1 MWIIKSREKNACTF
15 LEMNKKYELFKNF
28 QNIPNKPP
36 IVVPIAIIINTIIT
50 IGLSE
55 ADEIQQQIFSR
66 RAPNSKLQ
74 VFDVVKMT
82 GFFL

>member
-15 LEMNKKYELFKNF
+15 LEKNKKYELFKNF